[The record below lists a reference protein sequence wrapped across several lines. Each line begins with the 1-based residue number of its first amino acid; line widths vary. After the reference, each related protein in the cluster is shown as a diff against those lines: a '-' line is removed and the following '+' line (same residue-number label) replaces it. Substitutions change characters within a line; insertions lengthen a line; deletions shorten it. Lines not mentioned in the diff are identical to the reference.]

1 MSPRP
6 YNLQRRRAAVEQT
19 RARVLQAAREL
30 IMANSTPPSVD
41 AVAAEAGVARMTV
54 YYQFGSKAGLLEALF
69 DELGGQYFR
78 DELPR
83 VMSQAEPLD
92 ALAGLI
98 EVFYRFWAA
107 HRVVIRRIRGMA
119 ALDAEFDQSIRGRD
133 ERRRLLLQTV
143 LERMTEKYRKP
154 PQEASETTADAL
166 YALTS
171 FAMYDTLAGEN
182 GAAED
187 ITPLVKRL
195 ARLALGMGE
204 TLSDSD

>member
-1 MSPRP
+1 
-6 YNLQRRRAAVEQT
+6 
-19 RARVLQAAREL
+19 
-30 IMANSTPPSVD
+30 MANSTPPSVD

-69 DELGGQYFR
+69 DELGGRYFR

-92 ALAGLI
+92 ALGGLI

-107 HRVVIRRIRGMA
+107 HRVVVRRIRAMA

-154 PQEASETTADAL
+154 PREASETTADAL

-182 GAAED
+182 GEAED
-187 ITPLVKRL
+187 VTRLVSRL

-204 TLSDSD
+204 TLSDGD